1 MSDYEFIYIREDKQY
16 KVIVTKKKM
25 RNIRYTYKD
34 GVFKVSCPKY
44 GVSQK
49 QIVDGLNRFS
59 EKLIKADVRTHA
71 SGDGFMY
78 LLGNKIAI
86 SESGEINFTN
96 GDKIA
101 YKSKEDLEKKLKK
114 WFLPILEKRNRYY
127 EQMMGIRKPYNVKIR
142 KMTTRYGSNSGATHS
157 ITYSTILMHYT
168 YDVIDS
174 VIVHEL
180 AHHFVRNHSQ
190 KFYNVVYKYYPNY
203 KVCHRRLKK
212 GEFHA

>member
-1 MSDYEFIYIREDKQY
+1 MSDYEFIYIREGKQY

-78 LLGNKIAI
+78 LLGNKIGI

-96 GDKIA
+96 GDKII

-142 KMTTRYGSNSGATHS
+142 KMTTRYGSNSGTTHS

-203 KVCHRRLKK
+203 QVCHRRLKK

>member
-1 MSDYEFIYIREDKQY
+1 
-16 KVIVTKKKM
+16 
-25 RNIRYTYKD
+25 
-34 GVFKVSCPKY
+34 
-44 GVSQK
+44 
-49 QIVDGLNRFS
+49 
-59 EKLIKADVRTHA
+59 
-71 SGDGFMY
+71 MY

-96 GDKIA
+96 GDKIV

-142 KMTTRYGSNSGATHS
+142 KMTTRYGSNSGSTHS